1 MTLTNAIKNI
11 LSLTANPLTPQEI
24 KALVKEKYPYLYG
37 TVSHISNVEKGHY
50 KNLDHALLAQIYTI
64 VKTSSNFFCELSS
77 AEEYLP
83 AYDDVF
89 VKLIEDYRANNTT
102 STQNT
107 GDQA

>member
-64 VKTSSNFFCELSS
+64 VKTSSNFFCDESSKPLKVSLKRKELNSRIKN
-77 AEEYLP
+77 E
-83 AYDDVF
+83 DDLLS
-89 VKLIEDYRANNTT
+89 KLG
-102 STQNT
+102 Q
-107 GDQA
+107 